1 MTSSIHLLRA
11 RIMVCLLFSP
21 TLQDFIKLKM
31 PPRLCFL
38 VMDHQNRYLKVT
50 LQGFQLLWLWGFPGG
65 PDGKETVCN
74 VGDLGSIPG

>member
-1 MTSSIHLLRA
+1 
-11 RIMVCLLFSP
+11 MVSCFSP
-21 TLQDFIKLKM
+21 LHSDFIKFKM

-65 PDGKETVCN
+65 PGGKETVCN
-74 VGDLGSIPG
+74 VGDLG